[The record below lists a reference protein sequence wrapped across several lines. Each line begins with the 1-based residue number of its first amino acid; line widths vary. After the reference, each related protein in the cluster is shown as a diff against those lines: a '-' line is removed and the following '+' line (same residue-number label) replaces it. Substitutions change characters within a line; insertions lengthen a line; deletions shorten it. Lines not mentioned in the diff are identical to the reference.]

1 MSRQKRLNAV
11 ATITVVAAF
20 PAFPLFAD
28 EPSKPQVEAPQAETT
43 ADFVA
48 KEAGDP
54 LDGFDVSLLDLPE
67 NASVEA
73 TRARLRAIQLEQIRR
88 QTEFNARALKVADEA
103 GNRDAVYS
111 YLSQGSIRPSTPL
124 DPNPNSVAGK
134 IYAFHVATFR
144 RLADAPEL
152 PLEVR
157 GEYYRRYLDLAPF
170 ASPEA
175 VVSVE
180 NMQAFFNALLAEEEA
195 KPSPDLG
202 RVITLRE
209 RVQNAIVYIPPQN
222 IRRSKFDRA
231 DAEKLLDVPQGE
243 SAEFYDAYSLQLYA
257 AYQSAPKDA
266 SFDALRSRLV
276 EAKNETLR
284 LRREARKQ
292 EAETFD
298 RDAVQRLL
306 DVPYGETTAFYLERF
321 QKLNEIFQEIAPNP
335 ELFPTTQKV
344 EAAIAYVAKR
354 LAYADDLSPLERFDY
369 FRRWVPSLDLNG
381 LLDALDAETARDAT
395 SEIDRQRRPYL
406 ELALLQKRATL
417 VFFEDADVKTKRGL
431 GLGNDA
437 TQGPTDVFGNPQI
450 DSERA
455 TRVLALADQYVAR
468 ALDGATPWRLGGSW
482 AQEAAQFAYGVEQ
495 RFDDPKLAAYIGKAI
510 AARLAESD
518 AESDRQIG
526 LSLSR
531 KILNEE
537 LRARFEGRFIPVE
550 GQNLDGTPFDWS
562 VYRGAPTLIE
572 IVKVSPLGT
581 PIVRNRLA
589 PTTIKAGE
597 RGVDTPSLP
606 AKQGA
611 AASVANAG
619 APFLAELGAQLD
631 EYEKAGLR
639 RVRYVAAPLE
649 TARLFVEQVQNAA
662 SADAVAK
669 TDYILKS
676 YADNAPIF
684 AAPSDAE
691 FVTPTSWRNHWTDAL
706 YQQPQ
711 AILVDADGKTLA
723 NDVDA
728 QKFGEALRKLFPNVA
743 AKAK

>member
-11 ATITVVAAF
+11 ATVAVVAAF
-20 PAFPLFAD
+20 PLFPIFAD
-28 EPSKPQVEAPQAETT
+28 APSKPQVEAPRAETT

-48 KEAGDP
+48 KEAGAP

-88 QTEFNARALKVADEA
+88 QTEFHARALKVADEA

-111 YLSQGSIRPSTPL
+111 YLSQGRIRPSTPF
-124 DPNPNSVAGK
+124 DPNSFAGK
-134 IYAFHVATFR
+134 IYAFHVAAFH

-202 RVITLRE
+202 RVFTLRE
-209 RVQNAIVYIPPQN
+209 RVQNAISYVPSQN

-266 SFDALRSRLV
+266 SFDDLRARLV

-284 LRREARKQ
+284 LRREARKR
-292 EAETFD
+292 EAEAFD
-298 RDAVQRLL
+298 RDAVKRLL

-417 VFFEDADVKTKRGL
+417 IALEDVDVKTKRGL
-431 GLGNDA
+431 GLGDDA

-482 AQEAAQFAYGVEQ
+482 AQEAAQFALGVEQ
-495 RFDDPKLAAYIGKAI
+495 RF
-510 AARLAESD
+510 
-518 AESDRQIG
+518 
-526 LSLSR
+526 
-531 KILNEE
+531 
-537 LRARFEGRFIPVE
+537 
-550 GQNLDGTPFDWS
+550 
-562 VYRGAPTLIE
+562 GAP
-572 IVKVSPLGT
+572 
-581 PIVRNRLA
+581 LA
-589 PTTIKAGE
+589 
-597 RGVDTPSLP
+597 
-606 AKQGA
+606 
-611 AASVANAG
+611 
-619 APFLAELGAQLD
+619 

-649 TARLFVEQVQNAA
+649 TARLFAEQVQAA
-662 SADAVAK
+662 ESSDAAEETAYV
-669 TDYILKS
+669 LKS
-676 YADNAPIF
+676 YADQTPIF
-684 AAPSDAE
+684 AAPSNAE

-706 YQQPQ
+706 YQQTQ

-723 NDVDA
+723 TDVDV
-728 QKFGEALRKLFPNVA
+728 QKFGAALRQLFPNVA
-743 AKAK
+743 AEAK